1 MAEPVRVLANGP
13 SARKIRAELTR
24 RGFLA
29 TALAA
34 SGAVLFTACAP
45 HEASAASEAHGGPL
59 DCGGM
64 FARFVAMMEG
74 KADA

>member
-1 MAEPVRVLANGP
+1 MNIFRVFLKAE
-13 SARKIRAELTR
+13 RAFSLQ
-24 RGFLA
+24 FH
-29 TALAA
+29 
-34 SGAVLFTACAP
+34 P
-45 HEASAASEAHGGPL
+45 EAHGGPL